1 VSESTV
7 AQLMREQVAV
17 DYVIGYLRPTARRH
31 RTSSSWPPE
40 SSPPGETTAIRR
52 GHPFRVITT
61 RRHHPGPRSLQLQV
75 NGHLSGPAAFTFD
88 AP

>member
-1 VSESTV
+1 MSESTV

-17 DYVIGYLRPTARRH
+17 DYVIGHLRPTARRH
-31 RTSSSWPPE
+31 RMSSSLPPE

-52 GHPFRVITT
+52 SHPFRVITA
-61 RRHHPGPRSLQLQV
+61 RRHYPGPRSLRLQV
-75 NGHLSGPAAFTFD
+75 NGHLSEPAAFTLG